1 MGFLIWKYDYKSKDE
16 DLTWNSY
23 LMSSSKVAGQVAY
36 DLGCKPTSSNRKNN
50 IPPKIYY
57 DIRFGAGDSISGE
70 VADHLGPS
78 TNRDMSIK
86 TGTISL
92 SY

>member
-1 MGFLIWKYDYKSKDE
+1 
-16 DLTWNSY
+16 
-23 LMSSSKVAGQVAY
+23 MSSSKVAGQVAY
-36 DLGCKPTSSNRKNN
+36 DLGCKPTSNNRKNS
-50 IPPKIYY
+50 IPTKIYY

-70 VADHLGPS
+70 VADRLGLS